1 MRNWSNK
8 QHEETLRLKR
18 EKKRIDALNKQLNLQ
33 NTLST
38 TLYLDG
44 NNNNNEISTAIY
56 TNNGVDYY
64 DGNGNKVNIRG
75 R

>member
-1 MRNWSNK
+1 MKNWSNK
-8 QHEETLRLKR
+8 KHEETLRLKR
-18 EKKRIDALNKQLNLQ
+18 EKKRIDAFNKLLPKQSIPTTI
-33 NTLST
+33 TL
-38 TLYLDG
+38 D

-56 TNNGVDYY
+56 TNNGIDYY